1 MPVLA
6 GMERVRGVSCHVQ
19 TTGEDTRRVLTAN
32 RSDQRFY
39 ACYARTSQSPSFSLT
54 CEFIPPKLVEKDIIK
69 ALFSTKKFDMHN
81 VYPTNLVHKLTGASL
96 NQLKYWVRINLVSPE
111 REGKSSF
118 YSFKDI
124 VKLRVLASLRN
135 KGLSLQKVR
144 DGIENLSKMLPDDE
158 PLSRLIIYTD
168 GVDMIV
174 AEKGKYFSA
183 ITRQQYLRFDTE
195 QIGSEII
202 NLQKSEAW
210 HPNKGGVSKKLQKM

>member
-1 MPVLA
+1 MDNA
-6 GMERVRGVSCHVQ
+6 
-19 TTGEDTRRVLTAN
+19 
-32 RSDQRFY
+32 
-39 ACYARTSQSPSFSLT
+39 
-54 CEFIPPKLVEKDIIK
+54 
-69 ALFSTKKFDMHN
+69 
-81 VYPTNLVHKLTGASL
+81 YPTNLVRKLTGATP

-195 QIGSEII
+195 QIGAEII
-202 NLQKSEAW
+202 SLQRKS
-210 HPNKGGVSKKLQKM
+210 NTFTKTVDVSRNGKAMPPQHG